1 MSKYY
6 SLYNDAKLRQGGRTI
21 AKMSEKQF
29 AERAKKFILE
39 TCKDDSWIKE
49 KLENTEAINRIIQYL
64 TVMC

>member
-29 AERAKKFILE
+29 AEKAKKFILDA
-39 TCKDDSWIKE
+39 CKDDYWIKE
-49 KLENTEAINRIIQYL
+49 KLKNT
-64 TVMC
+64 